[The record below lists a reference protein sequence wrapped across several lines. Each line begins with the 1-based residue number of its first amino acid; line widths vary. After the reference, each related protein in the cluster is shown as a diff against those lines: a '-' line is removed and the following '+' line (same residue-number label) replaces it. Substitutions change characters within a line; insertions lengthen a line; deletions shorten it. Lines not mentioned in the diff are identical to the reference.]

1 MGEIVSFRPQ
11 RGQVRKS
18 SAAAEGPGAEILFFT
33 GVRYE
38 RIAEAKPA
46 QVEGDS
52 GAPKS
57 GGFGGARG
65 GRRRR
70 RG

>member
-11 RGQVRKS
+11 EGLARKS
-18 SAAAEGPGAEILFFT
+18 RASTGTSGAQILFFT

-38 RIAEAKPA
+38 RMAEVKPA
-46 QVEGDS
+46 LVESDS
-52 GAPKS
+52 GAPQS
-57 GGFGGARG
+57 GGLGGARG